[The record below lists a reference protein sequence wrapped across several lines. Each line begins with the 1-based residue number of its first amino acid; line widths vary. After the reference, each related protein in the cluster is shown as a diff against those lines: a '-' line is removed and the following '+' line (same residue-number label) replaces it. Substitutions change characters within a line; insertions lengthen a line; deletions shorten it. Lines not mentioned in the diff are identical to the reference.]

1 MAKSKRNPKSLQLS
15 ELKEV
20 LQLAGSH
27 EATDQTIENIIVQGG
42 AITNED
48 GTYNFFHVVAWLVS
62 GVK

>member
-1 MAKSKRNPKSLQLS
+1 MAKQKRNPKSLTLA

-27 EATDQTIENIIVQGG
+27 EATDETIAAVFAGG
-42 AITNED
+42 NAIRNPD
-48 GTYNFFHVVAWLVS
+48 GTYNFFHVVAWLAK